1 MRGRAVALFLALLI
15 PALTAPVFAA
25 APDAP
30 APSDPITEAE
40 ALSQDGI
47 THYQAG
53 RFKDAIASMLAAQA
67 ILAEHGLE
75 VAPEL
80 LYNIARIY
88 HKMGE
93 ARLAHESYTRFILSE
108 GADPAMVRKAL
119 DYREQVRASPATP
132 PAPVVSAAEV
142 PPTPKAAGP
151 AAVAAPATEG
161 GGGHAVAY
169 WVGGAGLAM
178 LATGGVLGG
187 LALVEEGGLSDH
199 ARYEDKLDAR
209 DRGRT
214 LALTA
219 DVALATGAATL
230 ITATVLYFTL
240 DDAPSPVALTPRLGV
255 GVVGA
260 QFMATF

>member
-1 MRGRAVALFLALLI
+1 MRGRVVALFLALVILGLAA
-15 PALTAPVFAA
+15 PALAE
-25 APDAP
+25 APDVP
-30 APSDPITEAE
+30 PPSDPITEAE

-53 RFKDAIASMLAAQA
+53 RFKDAIASMLAAQS

-80 LYNIARIY
+80 LYNLARIY

-93 ARLAHESYTRFILSE
+93 ADLAHKSYTRFILAE

-119 DYREQVRASPATP
+119 DYREQVRAASVTP
-132 PAPVVSAAEV
+132 PGPAPIVSA
-142 PPTPKAAGP
+142 PKQAA
-151 AAVAAPATEG
+151 AAVAAAEPEG
-161 GGGHAVAY
+161 ASHAAAY
-169 WVGGAGLAM
+169 WVGGAGLVMMAS
-178 LATGGVLGG
+178 GGVLGG
-187 LALVEEGGLSDH
+187 LALAEDRGLSDH
-199 ARYEDKLDAR
+199 ARYEDKLAAR

-219 DVALATGAATL
+219 DVALATGAAAL

-240 DDAPSPVALTPRLGV
+240 DDAPGLVAIMPGLGA

-260 QFMATF
+260 QLMATF